1 LIVDLLADH
10 IDQNCEKRMGATQT
24 QSPPHGSDKTF
35 SRSLHRQPRPLGE
48 KAGGFGSN
56 KLQKPPYS
64 RSQPLNLFP
73 TPTRSL
79 QQSSPTEE
87 KDQQTGTHV
96 SWTDTF
102 RLIFA
107 TSYLIISFAILGL
120 TLYLVLSDLSPFP
133 PILIYTLAIICFSIV
148 MFPTIILSGHRGLI
162 LFFGITVLLLLSTSS
177 LATAFAM
184 TPVGKCANADYA
196 TSHTLT
202 GGSRVRCQMVQ
213 TQCALL
219 WIGLRSDM
227 DPRLTYRSGGVYSEF
242 GFDLSRCYRCG
253 SGGVEYPADTRNVS
267 KNINI

>member
-1 LIVDLLADH
+1 MIVDLLADH

-148 MFPTIILSGHRGLI
+148 IFPTIILSGHRGLI

-184 TPVGKCANADYA
+184 TPVGNCANADYA

-219 WIGLRSDM
+219 WIGLRSGM